1 MYRRDAFL
9 FIINFCIPQLGMMQ
23 HAQPRAHIPLDIPPF
38 PRRSALVHTSL
49 VGFVLSCRTL
59 SRDRHL
65 AVSRSLVEF
74 NFSVS
79 SALMRSY
86 RYEGATFPPHIART
100 AGTLRRSRFAP
111 HFHSTRRP
119 RRSTVLQIVKPNSGG
134 APPFRAVRRPR
145 SAAAA
150 DVLLYTYKWR
160 TFIPG
165 MNPELAKMLSSME
178 RARA

>member
-1 MYRRDAFL
+1 MRVRL
-9 FIINFCIPQLGMMQ
+9 
-23 HAQPRAHIPLDIPPF
+23 F
-38 PRRSALVHTSL
+38 PRTMRALPERYA
-49 VGFVLSCRTL
+49 VL
-59 SRDRHL
+59 
-65 AVSRSLVEF
+65 VSR
-74 NFSVS
+74 
-79 SALMRSY
+79 
-86 RYEGATFPPHIART
+86 PI
-100 AGTLRRSRFAP
+100 
-111 HFHSTRRP
+111 FHSCP
-119 RRSTVLQIVKPNSGG
+119 RTERGVLQIVKPNSGG

>member
-1 MYRRDAFL
+1 
-9 FIINFCIPQLGMMQ
+9 MMQ

-38 PRRSALVHTSL
+38 PRRSALVHWLLWL
-49 VGFVLSCRTL
+49 VYCALL
-59 SRDRHL
+59 PNYLDRHL

-145 SAAAA
+145 TAAAA